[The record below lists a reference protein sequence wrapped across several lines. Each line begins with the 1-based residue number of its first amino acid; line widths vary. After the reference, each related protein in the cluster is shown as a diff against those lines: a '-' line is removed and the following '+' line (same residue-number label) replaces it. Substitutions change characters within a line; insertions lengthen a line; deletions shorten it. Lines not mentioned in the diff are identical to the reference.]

1 MSAGRC
7 CGITTCENDHAHHHH
22 HRRLSM
28 NPAAQALGRLGG
40 AAKSPA
46 KAEAARKN
54 GRKGG
59 WPKGRKRGP
68 KAKT

>member
-1 MSAGRC
+1 
-7 CGITTCENDHAHHHH
+7 
-22 HRRLSM
+22 M

-40 AAKSPA
+40 RVKSEAKAKSS
-46 KAEAARKN
+46 RKN

-68 KAKT
+68 RTPATGTAARPGVSLNSTP